1 MNATMAS
8 ALALVARLLLAVPF
22 LHAGYGKIGGF
33 AGTVGYITS
42 KALPFPD
49 VLAVAAMVVELVAG
63 VLLVIG
69 WKARW
74 AAVAIAAFTLLAS
87 IFFHNFWAVP
97 EAQRALQQIMFYK
110 NMAIIGGLLLVVVY
124 GPGRFSIDRK

>member
-22 LHAGYGKIGGF
+22 LHSGYGKIGGF

-42 KALPFPD
+42 KALPSPE
-49 VLAVAAMVVELVAG
+49 VLAGAAIVVELIG
-63 VLLVIG
+63 GLMLVIG

-74 AAVAIAAFTLLAS
+74 AAVAIAGFTLLAAVL
-87 IFFHNFWAVP
+87 FHNFWALP
-97 EAQRALQQIMFYK
+97 EAQRPLQQIMFLK
-110 NMAIIGGLLLVVVY
+110 NMAIIGGLLLVVAY